1 MATVVQIFLKCACP
15 AEGMGTCRFWR
26 FDAVHMF
33 ICRHLCC
40 DLNPSLVKLRKI
52 LNSPFI
58 FKCHIMPFF
67 ESPSPLVLPSF
78 IYLPMLP
85 SFFQIFSSL
94 LLIFCFF
101 LSCISDPSL
110 SFFLLPRDCSHFLT
124 IPRTSHTHPLN
135 DPQTDPR

>member
-1 MATVVQIFLKCACP
+1 MATVVQTFLKCACP
-15 AEGMGTCRFWR
+15 AEGMETCRFWR

-78 IYLPMLP
+78 IYLPMLS
-85 SFFQIFSSL
+85 SFSKSFLLCSSSSASSSAASQIHLCLFFSFHVTAAIFSPYL
-94 LLIFCFF
+94 EPAILI
-101 LSCISDPSL
+101 L
-110 SFFLLPRDCSHFLT
+110 
-124 IPRTSHTHPLN
+124 
-135 DPQTDPR
+135 